1 MATIITL
8 SQNLDLLSF
17 DLLLPLL
24 NWTASI
30 LDKNLKYL
38 VNLKQVIQLL
48 AKILIN
54 MPEETSREI
63 VSVVLQI
70 IEKCLY
76 VENPEQQE
84 QQAQRSNIS
93 NLEFIHQYYVKRKLF
108 LKFIICFLDCYY
120 FANFRKFS
128 SFKEN

>member
-8 SQNLDLLSF
+8 SQNIDLLSF

-38 VNLKQVIQLL
+38 VNLKQVIKLL

-76 VENPEQQE
+76 VENPEQHE
-84 QQAQRSNIS
+84 HQAQRSNIS

-108 LKFIICFLDCYY
+108 L
-120 FANFRKFS
+120 
-128 SFKEN
+128 